1 MFLNK
6 MINIIDDILSE
17 LNYLVLFYIKPFF
30 EKISDYKIYKFIKRI
45 FVDFIILLTIIIITS
60 FMFNNENNNDYGI
73 MMFIVVLCYMVLIIR
88 ILNKI
93 DRKYDYKQREIN
105 DTPIINNYFKYLDDY
120 IDINGGLTNE
130 EILERKKNIRKL
142 LNKK

>member
-1 MFLNK
+1 